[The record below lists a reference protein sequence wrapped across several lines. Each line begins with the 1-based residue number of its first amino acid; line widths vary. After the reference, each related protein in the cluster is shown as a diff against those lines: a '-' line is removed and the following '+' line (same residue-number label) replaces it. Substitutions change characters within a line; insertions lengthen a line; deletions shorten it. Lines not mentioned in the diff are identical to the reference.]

1 MRSSFLSLVSAF
13 ILAACAASLPY
24 ANDYPLTDR
33 QVVFQDG
40 SISGWI
46 PQGWLVSQDD
56 SLDTVLQAW
65 LVAEDFSA
73 TMGVRELMLDRLSSA
88 RVQSE
93 GMQLLASL
101 TIAMRGDSSLKGVE
115 VRDFELQGRRCTGYE
130 ITDMEGKRQR
140 IVVFTAKEKFYEC
153 SLLTSQHATTKQ
165 LALLFSA
172 QQTFLSTL
180 TF

>member
-13 ILAACAASLPY
+13 ILASCAASLPY
-24 ANDYPLTDR
+24 ASDYPLTDR
-33 QVVFQDG
+33 RVVFHDG

-46 PQGWLVSQDD
+46 PQGWLVPQDD

-65 LVAEDFSA
+65 LVTEDFSA
-73 TMGVRELMLDRLSSA
+73 TMGVRELILDRLSSA

-101 TIAMRGDSSLKGVE
+101 TIAMRGDSTLKGIDVHE
-115 VRDFELQGRRCTGYE
+115 FELKGRRCAGYE

-140 IVVFTAKEKFYEC
+140 IVVFSAQEKFYEC
-153 SLLTSQHATTKQ
+153 SILTAHRATTGQ
-165 LALLFSA
+165 LSHLFRA

-180 TF
+180 KF